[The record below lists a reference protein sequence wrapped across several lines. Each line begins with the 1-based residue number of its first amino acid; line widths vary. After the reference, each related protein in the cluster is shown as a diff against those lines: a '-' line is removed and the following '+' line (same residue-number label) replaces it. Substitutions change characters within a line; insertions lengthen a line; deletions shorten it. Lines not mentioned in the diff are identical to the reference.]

1 MEQTQLGD
9 YKGYALFHLGGS
21 YDVTK
26 NLRFSATVYNLFNK
40 DFVRYVDYDNG
51 GTPAYAAQY
60 ANLQEPRRL
69 WLSATVD
76 F

>member
-1 MEQTQLGD
+1 MIYSDEIKNPAT
-9 YKGYALFHLGGS
+9 AEIVRRIPVAGG
-21 YDVTK
+21 TIK
-26 NLRFSATVYNLFNK
+26 F
-40 DFVRYVDYDNG
+40 